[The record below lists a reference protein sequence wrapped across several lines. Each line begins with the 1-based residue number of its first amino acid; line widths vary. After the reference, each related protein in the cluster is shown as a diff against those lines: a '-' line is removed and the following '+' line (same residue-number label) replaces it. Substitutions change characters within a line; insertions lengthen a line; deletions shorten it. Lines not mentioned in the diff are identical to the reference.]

1 MVVLIGQEQQEADFI
16 EAHTGGRM
24 AHAWLL
30 TGPRGVGKAGFARRA
45 ATWLIAHGADTEVP
59 SASLDVDIDH
69 PALHLIDGGAHPEFF
84 WLKRDVAPSK
94 AKKATDGEVAEE
106 DLARN
111 ITVDQVRSLIG
122 RMRNKPAVAENRAVI
137 IDSIDDLE
145 RGAANALLK
154 TLEEPPGTTVFF
166 LVSHNP
172 GRLLPTIR
180 SRCRSLRFAPL
191 AVDAMMR
198 AVASAKPD
206 LDSNAVAAL
215 VRMGEGS
222 PGKALTYSGLEG
234 IADIEQRLRAIASGG
249 DRDNRLRAELAR
261 QFGLAAAKPKFDV
274 MLAQAIAIAAEAAHG
289 GGEAGSAALAV
300 RERILSAG
308 SAAVRNSED
317 LATVAFAIGNS
328 LATLAPSADV
338 ARSPARQ

>member
-1 MVVLIGQEQQEADFI
+1 MAALIGQDSQEADFI
-16 EAHTGGRM
+16 EARSGGRM

-45 ATWLIAHGADTEVP
+45 ASWLIAHGAGAPP
-59 SASLDVDIDH
+59 SVSLDFDADH
-69 PALHLIDGGAHPEFF
+69 PAQHLIDSGAHPEFL

-94 AKKATDGEVAEE
+94 ARKASDGEIAEE

-111 ITVDQVRSLIG
+111 ITVDQVRGLIG
-122 RMRNKPAVAENRAVI
+122 RMRNKPAVAQERTVI

-145 RGAANALLK
+145 RGASNALLK
-154 TLEEPPGTTVFF
+154 TLEEPPANTVFF

-180 SRCRSLRFAPL
+180 SRCRTLRFAPL
-191 AVDAMMR
+191 DAAAMAR
-198 AVASAKPD
+198 ALATARPD
-206 LDSNAVAAL
+206 LDGEAL
-215 VRMGEGS
+215 TALARLGEGS
-222 PGKALTYSGLEG
+222 PGKALTYAGLDG
-234 IADIEQRLRAIASGG
+234 IADTDTRLRAIASGG

-274 MLAQAIAIAAEAAHG
+274 MLAQAVAIAAEIAHE
-289 GGEAGSAALAV
+289 GGEAGSAALQV
-300 RERILSAG
+300 RERILSSG
-308 SAAVRNSED
+308 RAAVRNSED

-328 LATLAPSADV
+328 LAALA
-338 ARSPARQ
+338 SPARQ

>member
-1 MVVLIGQEQQEADFI
+1 MTALIGHESQEVDFI
-16 EAHTGGRM
+16 EAQSGGRM

-45 ATWLIAHGADTEVP
+45 ATWLIAHGADPQPPAT
-59 SASLDVDIDH
+59 SLDIDNDH
-69 PALHLIDGGAHPEFF
+69 PAQHLIDSGAHPEFL

-94 AKKATDGEVAEE
+94 AKKIADGDATQE

-122 RMRNKPAVAENRAVI
+122 RMRNKPAVAEHRAVI
-137 IDSIDDLE
+137 VDSIDDLE

-154 TLEEPPGTTVFF
+154 TLEEPPANTVFF

-180 SRCRSLRFAPL
+180 SRCRTLRFAPL
-191 AVDAMMR
+191 DTAAMSRALANARSYLHGDA
-198 AVASAKPD
+198 
-206 LDSNAVAAL
+206 LTAL
-215 VRMGEGS
+215 ARLGEGS
-222 PGKALTYSGLEG
+222 PGKALTYAGLDG
-234 IADIEQRLRAIASGG
+234 IAEIDQRLRAIASGG

-261 QFGLAAAKPKFDV
+261 QFRLAAAKPKFDV

-300 RERILSAG
+300 RERILSSG

-328 LATLAPSADV
+328 LASLA
-338 ARSPARQ
+338 SPARQ

>member
-1 MVVLIGQEQQEADFI
+1 MTTALIGQESQELDFI
-16 EAHTGGRM
+16 EAHSSGRM

-30 TGPRGVGKAGFARRA
+30 TGPRGIGKAGFARRT
-45 ATWLIAHGADTEVP
+45 ATWLIAHCADAQPPGT
-59 SASLDVDIDH
+59 LDVDRDH
-69 PALHLIDGGAHPEFF
+69 PAQHLIDSGAHPEFL

-94 AKKATDGEVAEE
+94 AKKANDGEVAEE

-111 ITVDQVRSLIG
+111 ITVDQVRGLMA
-122 RMRNKPAVAENRAVI
+122 RMRNKPAVAEHRAVI
-137 IDSIDDLE
+137 VDSIDDLE

-154 TLEEPPGTTVFF
+154 TLEEPPANTVFF

-180 SRCRSLRFAPL
+180 SRCRTLRFAPL
-191 AVDAMMR
+191 DAAAMAR
-198 AVASAKPD
+198 ALANVRPD
-206 LDSNAVAAL
+206 LHGEAL
-215 VRMGEGS
+215 VALSRLGEGS
-222 PGKALTYSGLEG
+222 PGKALTYAGLDG
-234 IADIEQRLRAIASGG
+234 IAEIDQRLRAIASGG

-274 MLAQAIAIAAEAAHG
+274 MLAQAVAIAAEVAHE

-300 RERILSAG
+300 RDRILSSG

-328 LATLAPSADV
+328 LAALAPS
-338 ARSPARQ
+338 SARQ

>member
-1 MVVLIGQEQQEADFI
+1 MAALIGHEGQEVDFI
-16 EAHTGGRM
+16 EAHSSGRM

-30 TGPRGVGKAGFARRA
+30 TGSRGVGKAGFARRA
-45 ATWLIAHGADTEVP
+45 ATWLIAHGSEALVP
-59 SASLDVDIDH
+59 SATLDVDSDH
-69 PALHLIDGGAHPEFF
+69 PAQHLIDSGSHPEFL

-94 AKKATDGEVAEE
+94 AKKVADGDATEE

-111 ITVDQVRSLIG
+111 ITVDQVRGLMG
-122 RMRNKPAVAENRAVI
+122 RMRNKPAVAEHRAVI
-137 IDSIDDLE
+137 VDSIDDLE

-154 TLEEPPGTTVFF
+154 TLEEPPANTVFF

-180 SRCRSLRFAPL
+180 SRCRTLRFAPL
-191 AVDAMMR
+191 DTAAMSR
-198 AVASAKPD
+198 ALANARSD
-206 LDSNAVAAL
+206 LHGEAL
-215 VRMGEGS
+215 VALSRLGEGS
-222 PGKALTYSGLEG
+222 PGKALTYAGLDG
-234 IADIEQRLRAIASGG
+234 IAEIDQRLRAIASGG

-274 MLAQAIAIAAEAAHG
+274 MLAQAVAIAAEAARG

-300 RERILSAG
+300 RERILASG
-308 SAAVRNSED
+308 GAAVRNSED

-328 LATLAPSADV
+328 LAALAP
-338 ARSPARQ
+338 SPARQ

>member
-1 MVVLIGQEQQEADFI
+1 MAALIGHESQEVDFV
-16 EAHTGGRM
+16 EAHSSGRM

-45 ATWLIAHGADTEVP
+45 ATWIIAHGADAVAP
-59 SASLDVDIDH
+59 SATLNVDSGH
-69 PALHLIDGGAHPEFF
+69 PAQHLIDSGAHPEFL

-94 AKKATDGEVAEE
+94 AKKVADGDATEE

-111 ITVDQVRSLIG
+111 ITVDQVRGLIG
-122 RMRNKPAVAENRAVI
+122 RMRNKPAVAEHRAVI
-137 IDSIDDLE
+137 VDSIDDLE

-154 TLEEPPGTTVFF
+154 TLEEPPVKTVFF

-180 SRCRSLRFAPL
+180 SRCRTLRFAPL
-191 AVDAMMR
+191 DSAAMSR
-198 AVASAKPD
+198 ALAIARPD
-206 LDSNAVAAL
+206 LHGDAL
-215 VRMGEGS
+215 ATFARLGEGS
-222 PGKALTYSGLEG
+222 PGKALTYAGLDG
-234 IADIEQRLRAIASGG
+234 IADIDKRLRSIASGG

-274 MLAQAIAIAAEAAHG
+274 MLAQAVAIAAEVAHE

-300 RERILSAG
+300 RERILSSG

-328 LATLAPSADV
+328 LATLA
-338 ARSPARQ
+338 SPARQ